1 MSSALCA
8 TETVWRTSTRNSAL
22 MHWISYKKLLEDILS
37 ASFEAHK

>member
-8 TETVWRTSTRNSAL
+8 KQFGENSAL
-22 MHWISYKKLLEDILS
+22 MHWISYKKLIEDILS